1 MFIKGIITSCID
13 NHAPL
18 KEVPLKKSNK
28 IPWIDKAYTCL
39 TKKRDILL
47 NKCNLSYSSVLF
59 EEYKKIRNKCTSLFH
74 SNKSLYF
81 KNFCNNTSTSC
92 KKLWKKLDPY
102 LNPNKKSTLISS
114 VILNN
119 SSLNTDLHLANS
131 FSNYFSSITNS
142 FKFVSIENCH
152 SFIDKFFDSNPQIN
166 HQNNPNKLEINK
178 LNGSDVLKGLKDLKP
193 DSGTGESGIE
203 SSILIYGAEALS
215 EIITNLF
222 NLIISTCTFPDEW
235 KCAHIT
241 PIYKGGKKTELGN
254 YRPIS
259 ILSPL
264 SKLFE
269 SLLAEIILNYLEL
282 NNMLNPNQFAYRKSL
297 STEHAVIAMID
308 EWRKSLDL
316 GEDIIA
322 LLLDLSKAFDTVDHS
337 ILLKKLHYLN
347 FHPNLIKLIE
357 SYLSNRSI
365 KVNIN
370 GTLSESRPLNVTS
383 RVGSRTSTIPHL
395 H

>member
-1 MFIKGIITSCID
+1 MSYLKNIKRSGINVLHFSIAINPYTLKIFATIHPH
-13 NHAPL
+13 HA
-18 KEVPLKKSNK
+18 
-28 IPWIDKAYTCL
+28 
-39 TKKRDILL
+39 
-47 NKCNLSYSSVLF
+47 
-59 EEYKKIRNKCTSLFH
+59 
-74 SNKSLYF
+74 
-81 KNFCNNTSTSC
+81 

-152 SFIDKFFDSNPQIN
+152 SFIDNFFDSNPQIN

-178 LNGSDVLKGLKDLKP
+178 LNESDVLKGLKDLKP

-241 PIYKGGKKTELGN
+241 PIYKGGKK
-254 YRPIS
+254 
-259 ILSPL
+259 
-264 SKLFE
+264 
-269 SLLAEIILNYLEL
+269 LN
-282 NNMLNPNQFAYRKSL
+282 
-297 STEHAVIAMID
+297 
-308 EWRKSLDL
+308 
-316 GEDIIA
+316 
-322 LLLDLSKAFDTVDHS
+322 
-337 ILLKKLHYLN
+337 
-347 FHPNLIKLIE
+347 
-357 SYLSNRSI
+357 
-365 KVNIN
+365 
-370 GTLSESRPLNVTS
+370 
-383 RVGSRTSTIPHL
+383 
-395 H
+395 